1 METTTETWFIS
12 NHAILWLHTH
22 THTHTH
28 TILGQIF
35 QWRYF
40 CCGPPLTSAT
50 KKLFFGF
57 ASISES
63 FLNELPHNFFQS
75 LQGILWLKLSGVLW
89 TIIFCGSISL
99 YPLSQFF
106 VLNIE
111 SNLLHVN
118 QNFFKANFL
127 FLVLNQIFYMWTQ
140 TALYPFQY
148 SP

>member
-1 METTTETWFIS
+1 MIHLKSCNFMT
-12 NHAILWLHTH
+12 TH
-22 THTHTH
+22 THAYHFRTDILM
-28 TILGQIF
+28 TIFLLWSTTNISNKEVTL
-35 QWRYF
+35 WV
-40 CCGPPLTSAT
+40 CI
-50 KKLFFGF
+50 K
-57 ASISES
+57 SES
-63 FLNELPHNFFQS
+63 FLNKLPHNFFQS

-89 TIIFCGSISL
+89 MIIFCGSISL

-111 SNLLHVN
+111 SDLLHVN

-127 FLVLNQIFYMWTQ
+127 LLVLNQIFYMWTK